1 MLFLSVS
8 CRNHFI
14 INTVSYNVAEPDI
27 WVGSGSNFMIKKRD
41 MKAGTF
47 FWLNK
52 SLNEAFG
59 AYDEQNI
66 KLDTGTR

>member
-1 MLFLSVS
+1 MGRIRLKL
-8 CRNHFI
+8 
-14 INTVSYNVAEPDI
+14 YD
-27 WVGSGSNFMIKKRD
+27 KKRD

-66 KLDTGTR
+66 KLDTGTGTR

>member
-1 MLFLSVS
+1 
-8 CRNHFI
+8 
-14 INTVSYNVAEPDI
+14 
-27 WVGSGSNFMIKKRD
+27 

-66 KLDTGTR
+66 KLDTGTGTR